1 MVLTLLL
8 SACSQSWLQNVMIFI
23 HKTNDHTWLQAWA
36 ACNHLC
42 SLHGLKSLP
51 SSKYGPTV
59 KLTYL
64 YTVCQKLRRTRPTTT
79 IEWIMISFCSY
90 L

>member
-1 MVLTLLL
+1 
-8 SACSQSWLQNVMIFI
+8 MIFI

-51 SSKYGPTV
+51 SSKYGTHGKVDLPV
-59 KLTYL
+59 HC
-64 YTVCQKLRRTRPTTT
+64 VPEVGQRRGWVVRARRRRL
-79 IEWIMISFCSY
+79 SG
-90 L
+90 